1 MKKIRIERVSIGS
14 IAVTILLGILLVFVS
29 SECTQQ
35 FAALQTA
42 TDEYIE
48 CENQASELQAAS
60 DYLAEQVRLFVV
72 TGQREY
78 MDLYFEEKDVT
89 QRQEKAFAYLEQKFD
104 GTTSLES
111 LKTALN
117 STKNLSYT
125 DRYAM
130 RLAAEAYIADEESWP
145 EAIRAVALHESDQR
159 MTDSEKIRKAQQL
172 VCNDQYQTLR
182 ENINDN
188 VAACTQSL
196 IDQTKNRQN
205 NAATVFSNI
214 YLKFEI
220 SVVALILMV
229 LMMCAIMQ
237 HLIVKPLLLYG
248 KSIQNG
254 EIFPVVGAA
263 ELQNLAVTYNKVYL
277 ENQETQ

>member
-89 QRQEKAFAYLEQKFD
+89 RRQEKAFAYLEQEFD

-117 STKNLSYT
+117 STKNLSYA

-130 RLAAEAYIADEESWP
+130 RLAAEAYIADGESWP
-145 EAIRAVALHESDQR
+145 EAIRAVTLHESDQR

-196 IDQTKNRQN
+196 IDT
-205 NAATVFSNI
+205 S
-214 YLKFEI
+214 EPP
-220 SVVALILMV
+220 S
-229 LMMCAIMQ
+229 
-237 HLIVKPLLLYG
+237 
-248 KSIQNG
+248 
-254 EIFPVVGAA
+254 
-263 ELQNLAVTYNKVYL
+263 
-277 ENQETQ
+277 